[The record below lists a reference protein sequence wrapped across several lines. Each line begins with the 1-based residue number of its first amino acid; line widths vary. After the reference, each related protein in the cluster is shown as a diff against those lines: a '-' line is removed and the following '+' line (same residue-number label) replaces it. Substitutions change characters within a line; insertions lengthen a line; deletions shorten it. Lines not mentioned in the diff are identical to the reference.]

1 MEEDVE
7 KILSKVKETMDRDD
21 IRKLG
26 ILPIHYPRTICY
38 EECGIRIEGCDYSAG
53 GVQLEQLK
61 EIIEDVLDS
70 DYGLEKYIDEVLDN
84 PEIMAHKDTIFLQ
97 EIRVKKLKL
106 LSVTV

>member
-26 ILPIHYPRTICY
+26 ILPIHYPRTIWY
-38 EECGIRIEGCDYSAG
+38 EEFGIGIEGCDYSAC

-70 DYGLEKYIDEVLDN
+70 DYGLEEYIDEVLDN
-84 PEIMAHKDTIFLQ
+84 LWMIQNDNEFNG
-97 EIRVKKLKL
+97 
-106 LSVTV
+106 

>member
-1 MEEDVE
+1 MDEDVE

-26 ILPIHYPRTICY
+26 ILPIHYPRTIWD
-38 EECGIRIEGCDYSAG
+38 EEFGIGIEGCDYSAG

-70 DYGLEKYIDEVLDN
+70 DYGLEEYIDEVLDN
-84 PEIMAHKDTIFLQ
+84 LWMIQNDDNLN
-97 EIRVKKLKL
+97 
-106 LSVTV
+106 

>member
-1 MEEDVE
+1 MDEDLE

-38 EECGIRIEGCDYSAG
+38 EEFGIGIEGCDYSAC

-70 DYGLEKYIDEVLDN
+70 DYGLEEYIDEVVDN
-84 PEIMAHKDTIFLQ
+84 LWMIQNDNEFNG
-97 EIRVKKLKL
+97 
-106 LSVTV
+106 

>member
-1 MEEDVE
+1 MDEDVE

-26 ILPIHYPRTICY
+26 ILPIHYPRTIWY
-38 EECGIRIEGCDYSAG
+38 EEFGIGIEGCDYSAC

-70 DYGLEKYIDEVLDN
+70 DYGLEEYIDEVLDN
-84 PEIMAHKDTIFLQ
+84 LWMIQNDDNLN
-97 EIRVKKLKL
+97 
-106 LSVTV
+106 

>member
-26 ILPIHYPRTICY
+26 ILPIHYPRTIWD
-38 EECGIRIEGCDYSAG
+38 EEFGIGIEGCDYSAG

-70 DYGLEKYIDEVLDN
+70 DYGLEEYIDEVLDN
-84 PEIMAHKDTIFLQ
+84 LWMIQNDDNLN
-97 EIRVKKLKL
+97 
-106 LSVTV
+106 

>member
-1 MEEDVE
+1 MDEDLE

-38 EECGIRIEGCDYSAG
+38 GEFGIGIEGCDYSAC

-70 DYGLEKYIDEVLDN
+70 DYGLEEYIDEVLDN
-84 PEIMAHKDTIFLQ
+84 LWMIQNDNEFNG
-97 EIRVKKLKL
+97 
-106 LSVTV
+106 

>member
-1 MEEDVE
+1 MDEDVE

-38 EECGIRIEGCDYSAG
+38 EEFEIGIEGCDYSAC

-61 EIIEDVLDS
+61 EIIEDVLDYYVYVE
-70 DYGLEKYIDEVLDN
+70 DIDKYIDEVLDN
-84 PEIMAHKDTIFLQ
+84 VWGIHNDDDFNG
-97 EIRVKKLKL
+97 
-106 LSVTV
+106 

>member
-26 ILPIHYPRTICY
+26 ILPIHCPRTIWY
-38 EECGIRIEGCDYSAG
+38 EEFGIGIEGCDYSAG

-70 DYGLEKYIDEVLDN
+70 DYGLEEYIDEVLDN
-84 PEIMAHKDTIFLQ
+84 LWMIQNDDNLN
-97 EIRVKKLKL
+97 
-106 LSVTV
+106 

>member
-1 MEEDVE
+1 MEEDIE

-26 ILPIHYPRTICY
+26 ILPIHYPRTIWY
-38 EECGIRIEGCDYSAG
+38 EEFGIGIEGCDYSAG

-70 DYGLEKYIDEVLDN
+70 DYGVEEYIDEVLDN
-84 PEIMAHKDTIFLQ
+84 LWMIQNDDNLN
-97 EIRVKKLKL
+97 
-106 LSVTV
+106 